1 MENLAL
7 EQGLALQHFFPY
19 KFPLMLQFLESN
31 ALYTRQTQAIN
42 AHFMA

>member
-7 EQGLALQHFFPY
+7 EQGLALQHFFPRE
-19 KFPLMLQFLESN
+19 FLESN

-42 AHFMA
+42 KRFMA